1 MSAPGEGLPDLW
13 TPRPGGARVVSAA
26 TAVAIALHGLLALAV
41 VTVDPKRFRAD
52 PPIEIEVKEL
62 PPPEVKP
69 PPPPPEDKPPPPPR
83 IVHRIPN
90 AQPPPPSPPPPS
102 EEPPPPSDAPPPDF
116 GVSLNATAAGD
127 SPVAVPVGT
136 TLMTKPA
143 PKHKEAAVPSGEG
156 TGGFVPVAEIY
167 IAKQAKNIWMPDGE
181 DIYPAE
187 AKRLGIE
194 GVVKVKL
201 GIDEKGKVVQVKVL
215 ERAGHGFDEAVAK
228 AVRESKWEPAFT
240 SDGKA
245 VPCALIWSYRFESER

>member
-1 MSAPGEGLPDLW
+1 MLG
-13 TPRPGGARVVSAA
+13 AA
-26 TAVAIALHGLLALAV
+26 TAIAIAFHGLLALAV
-41 VTVDPKRFRAD
+41 VAVDPKRFRAD
-52 PPIEIEVKEL
+52 PPIEISVEEKLPPPEIKP

-69 PPPPPEDKPPPPPR
+69 PPPERPR
-83 IVHRIPN
+83 VVHRIPN
-90 AQPPPPSPPPPS
+90 AQPPPTPPPPS

-127 SPVAVPVGT
+127 SPVAIPVGQ

-143 PKHKEAAVPSGEG
+143 PKHKEAAAPSGDG

-167 IAKQAKNIWMPDGE
+167 IAKQAKNLSMPDGE
-181 DIYPAE
+181 DIYPPE

-201 GIDEKGKVVQVKVL
+201 GIDENGKVVQVKVL

-228 AVRESKWEPAFT
+228 AVRQSKWEPAFT

-245 VPCALIWSYRFESER
+245 VPSVIIWSYRFESDR